1 MELSER
7 CIKTLEK
14 EGFASVYEWSD
25 GPGVVYGEHQHEGAV
40 TIFVTEGALS
50 LTISGETK
58 ELRAGD
64 RFDIPALTP
73 HSALVGPDGCQYVV
87 GEMILG
93 DS

>member
-7 CIKTLEK
+7 CIQTLEK

-25 GPGVVYGEHQHEGAV
+25 GPGVVYAEHQHEGAV
-40 TIFVTEGALS
+40 TIFVTEGALTLKINAES
-50 LTISGETK
+50 K
-58 ELRAGD
+58 DLRAGD
-64 RFDIPALTP
+64 RFDITARTP
-73 HSALVGPDGCQYVV
+73 HSAVAGPEGCQYVV